1 MIEWI
6 RVVGHEG
13 AFEEDLT
20 SLPFARS
27 FFLLIPQLSLRSI
40 LSVPSRVNE
49 RAGENLTKMLN
60 NSNAL

>member
-40 LSVPSRVNE
+40 LSVPSRVNDGPAKQSTSLRQE
-49 RAGENLTKMLN
+49 SR
-60 NSNAL
+60 